1 MPKNPPPEF
10 DVVSPPSKSNISDT
24 PNMTEKSSALF
35 PVPDAED
42 RDPVTMSS
50 IMEGILSMG
59 CAPDVEDVEPD
70 TSDFDGGAGANA
82 PSLFVLESQS
92 CGSSFGG
99 TSSDLSVAAPAPC
112 VDAWLADGV
121 FVDELR
127 ACLRVLSFL
136 GIGAD
141 GDSCA

>member
-1 MPKNPPPEF
+1 
-10 DVVSPPSKSNISDT
+10 
-24 PNMTEKSSALF
+24 MTEKSSALF
-35 PVPDAED
+35 PVPDAEE

-59 CAPDVEDVEPD
+59 CAPDVEGVDSG

-82 PSLFVLESQS
+82 LSLFVLESQS
-92 CGSSFGG
+92 CGSSFGA
-99 TSSDLSVAAPAPC
+99 TSSDLSAAAPAPC
-112 VDAWLADGV
+112 VAAWFADGV
-121 FVDELR
+121 LVDELR
-127 ACLRVLSFL
+127 VCLRGLSFL